1 VIDTAG
7 EGVGQSRR
15 GWTLVLASL
24 GLFMT
29 ELDNMV
35 VTIALPAPWVLA
47 QLPGDSIEAKRRPA
61 CSHTRQI

>member
-1 VIDTAG
+1 
-7 EGVGQSRR
+7 
-15 GWTLVLASL
+15 VLASL

-47 QLPGDSIEAKRRPA
+47 PAARRLDRGE
-61 CSHTRQI
+61 T